1 MAGSTEET
9 KRRLLDAA
17 RVEFSSYGIAGARV
31 NRIAERAGVNKERI
45 YGHFQ
50 SKEGLFKA
58 VIAEAMAELVRE
70 VRPGEGSI
78 GDYVGRIFDYHR
90 NDPTLLRLLMFEGLQ
105 EGYVGTYDV
114 SERASWYAGAAQALA
129 SATDRP
135 VDDGG
140 RLLLTLIGLGAWP
153 MAMPQLS
160 RLCQEATGEAEDMA
174 SLRDF
179 LVTFAERGATTG
191 TASDTT
197 TGTASEAA
205 SATTPPQP

>member
-1 MAGSTEET
+1 MAGSTETT

-45 YGHFQ
+45 YGHFD
-50 SKEGLFKA
+50 SKEGLFRA
-58 VIAEAMAELVRE
+58 VVAEAMSELVRE

-105 EGYVGTYDV
+105 EGHLGTADT
-114 SERASWYAGAAQALA
+114 SGRASWYAVAAKALA
-129 SATDRP
+129 ESADCSE
-135 VDDGG
+135 DDSG

-153 MAMPQLS
+153 MVMPQLS
-160 RLCQEATGEAEDMA
+160 RLCLEAGDEAADLTA
-174 SLRDF
+174 LKSF
-179 LVTFAERGATTG
+179 VVSFAERGARVG
-191 TASDTT
+191 PAPK
-197 TGTASEAA
+197 EA
-205 SATTPPQP
+205 

>member
-1 MAGSTEET
+1 MSGTELT

-58 VIAEAMAELVRE
+58 VISEAMAELVQE

-78 GDYVGRIFDYHR
+78 GDYVGRIFDHHR
-90 NDPTLLRLLMFEGLQ
+90 NDPTLLRLLIFEGLQ
-105 EGYVGTYDV
+105 DGYVGSSD
-114 SERASWYAGAAQALA
+114 ASGRSVWYENAAKSVAA
-129 SATDRP
+129 SADVP
-135 VDDGG
+135 EADSG

-153 MAMPQLS
+153 MVMPQLS
-160 RLCQEATGEAEDMA
+160 RLCQEATGETADLAM
-174 SLRDF
+174 LKDF
-179 LVTFAERGATTG
+179 VVTFAERGAG
-191 TASDTT
+191 VRPPSD
-197 TGTASEAA
+197 EA
-205 SATTPPQP
+205 

>member
-17 RVEFSSYGIAGARV
+17 RVEFSGYGIAGARV

-50 SKEGLFKA
+50 SKEGLFRA

-70 VRPGEGSI
+70 VRPGEGSV
-78 GDYVGRIFDYHR
+78 GDYVGRVFDYHR
-90 NDPTLLRLLMFEGLQ
+90 SDPTLLRLLMFEGLQ
-105 EGYVGTYDV
+105 EGYVGTHDA
-114 SERASWYAGAAQALA
+114 SERTSWYADAAKSLALA
-129 SATDRP
+129 TGRP
-135 VDDGG
+135 EDEAG

-153 MAMPQLS
+153 MAMPHLS
-160 RLCQEATGEAEDMA
+160 RLCQEATGETEDLT

-179 LVTFAERGATTG
+179 IVTFAERGA
-191 TASDTT
+191 S
-197 TGTASEAA
+197 
-205 SATTPPQP
+205 TPPA

>member
-50 SKEGLFKA
+50 NKEGLFKA

-78 GDYVGRIFDYHR
+78 GDYVGRVFDYHR

-114 SERASWYAGAAQALA
+114 ADRASWYTGAAEALA
-129 SATDRP
+129 AATDRP
-135 VDDGG
+135 QDDGG

-160 RLCQEATGEAEDMA
+160 RLCQEATGETEDMTA
-174 SLRDF
+174 LRDF
-179 LVTFAERGATTG
+179 LVTFAERGATIGPGTGPKTDPKTG
-191 TASDTT
+191 T
-197 TGTASEAA
+197 
-205 SATTPPQP
+205 